1 LTHQDHTPPQLVGRY
16 AIDAPF
22 AAGGMATVHLGRTK
36 GPMGFSR
43 TVAVKRLLPALAAD
57 PGFTARFVDEARL
70 ASRVRHVN
78 VVPTLDV
85 VAEDGELL
93 IVMEYVAGLSL
104 ARTLAEPAVGFDG
117 EGSPLPLPIV
127 TAIVIDVLEGLHAAH
142 SATTEAGQKLA
153 LVHRDVSP
161 QNVLV
166 GVDGIARVIDFGI
179 ATAAER
185 LHLTDDNNVRGK
197 VGYVA
202 PEVFLGEPATFA
214 VDLYGAAV
222 MLWELLAH
230 RRLMR
235 GLSKD
240 FIERVVLGDHDGPRK
255 HRPEVPIAL
264 ETIVMRGLSPAPGQ
278 RFDDAHAMAIAVQA
292 ACPRANSLEVAA
304 WLKSVAAAPLA
315 QHAADLARFESTPA
329 ESLPREQPSAIGIVA
344 YDPTVTLAELVVSE
358 PDLPAPVAPNVARR
372 PRRRALVLALLAS
385 AATLATLATVV
396 AVTRR
401 EPAPAATPPSASTL
415 VVADEPPSRPPVVDT
430 PESVPPLTTARVTG
444 THRSASKPVPPQAA
458 ASAVSCKVPFYFDAD
473 GVKHYRPECMQ

>member
-1 LTHQDHTPPQLVGRY
+1 MGRY

-104 ARTLAEPAVGFDG
+104 ARTLAEPGIGFGG
-117 EGSPLPLPIV
+117 EGSSLPLPVV

-142 SATTEAGQKLA
+142 SATTESGQKLA

-166 GVDGIARVIDFGI
+166 GIDGIARVIDFGI

-202 PEVFLGEPATFA
+202 PEVFLGDPATFA
-214 VDLYGAAV
+214 VDLYGAGV

-230 RRLMR
+230 RRLMT

-255 HRPEVPIAL
+255 YRADVPIAL
-264 ETIVMRGLSPAPGQ
+264 ETVVMKALSPAPAQ
-278 RFDDAHAMAIAVQA
+278 RFADAHAMAIAVQA

-329 ESLPREQPSAIGIVA
+329 ERLSHVQPSAIGVVS
-344 YDPTVTLAELVVSE
+344 YDPTVTITELVSDE
-358 PDLPAPVAPNVARR
+358 LVAPRTAQPPIAARR
-372 PRRRALVLALLAS
+372 PRRRALVLALIAS
-385 AATLATLATVV
+385 LAATVLVVLAFARHVPDRA
-396 AVTRR
+396 AV
-401 EPAPAATPPSASTL
+401 APAASTMAVAADPPHAQPAVIDT
-415 VVADEPPSRPPVVDT
+415 AEPPPIA
-430 PESVPPLTTARVTG
+430 TARVTS
-444 THRSASKPVPPQAA
+444 THRSASKPIPPAHVA
-458 ASAVSCKVPFYFDAD
+458 ASAVAADCKVPFYFDAD
-473 GVKHYRPECMQ
+473 GVKRYRPECMK